1 MQIGIVGLGYVGLP
15 LAVAFAEAGHRVLGV
30 DFDAAKV
37 AALDRS
43 ESYIDDIASERL
55 LALDGRIAAS
65 TGYPTLADADAILV
79 CVPTP
84 LTPNRE
90 PDLGPLLD
98 AARALSGVVRAGQ
111 LVVVESTT

>member
-30 DFDAAKV
+30 DVDAAKV
-37 AALDRS
+37 AALDRN
-43 ESYIDDIASERL
+43 ESYVDDIASATL
-55 LALDGRIAAS
+55 QALDGRIAAS
-65 TGYPTLADADAILV
+65 TTYAALADADAILV

-90 PDLGPLLD
+90 PDLRPLLD
-98 AARALSGVVRAGQ
+98 TARALAAVLRS
-111 LVVVESTT
+111 